1 MGAFFILFTMKLHIA
16 IFLFS
21 YWLSIF
27 NTLAC
32 NCDGT
37 LPPISF
43 EQTESYDVIV
53 VGKVDSVKSAPNN
66 LNVAFLSGHS
76 LYKGLVTQQ
85 FQVYFANKTSC
96 LIPFL
101 EHEHW
106 LIYAHKDSI
115 DNSKLLVDY
124 CGRTRKWVKSNT
136 NDEYIITSGMT
147 YMEELSFLEKNYPKS
162 DFLTSE
168 QLENIQTNN
177 KIVITA
183 DRRLEQATSSQKVLF
198 VIISIV
204 VFAFIYLLL
213 RRIK

>member
-21 YWLSIF
+21 CWLS
-27 NTLAC
+27 TLSALAC

-53 VGKVDSVKSAPNN
+53 VGKVDSVKSATNN
-66 LNVAFLSGHS
+66 QNVVFLSGHS
-76 LYKGLVTQQ
+76 LYKGLVTNQ
-85 FQVYFANKTSC
+85 FQVFFANKTSC

-101 EHEHW
+101 EQEYW
-106 LIYAHKDSI
+106 LIYAHKDST

-124 CGRTRKWVKSNT
+124 CGRTRKWVKSNA
-136 NDEYIITSGMT
+136 NDEYIITSGIT

-162 DFLTSE
+162 DFFTSD
-168 QLENIQTNN
+168 QLDNIQTNN

-198 VIISIV
+198 IIISIV
-204 VFAFIYLLL
+204 VFAFIYILV
-213 RRIK
+213 RKMK